1 MQSKQT
7 QWGEQNKLNTTV
19 VVSWFNMI
27 KVIELIYQ
35 EQSGTYV
42 AHKDAKKK

>member
-7 QWGEQNKLNTTV
+7 QWGEPNKLNTTV
-19 VVSWFNMI
+19 VVSWYNMI
-27 KVIELIYQ
+27 KVIELIYN
-35 EQSGTYV
+35 EQTSTYI